1 MERTTQG
8 AVARPAVASAV
19 TTIGLVGLVVAAARL
34 ARTRVGALLG
44 PTPPSVDEVV
54 VLGAAVLSLALSLWL
69 LLALAVSAAA
79 HLPGLPGRVSGALAR
94 RIAPVAVRR
103 LAAIAVGVG
112 VVGSGVAT
120 TASPATAAPA
130 PVLAAAVDDVPSPA
144 FAPTVAAGHAPGSPA
159 GPGFVVTAPSR
170 AQDSPVPAD
179 PVTRAPSSSAS
190 APTAPSAA
198 AAGTSTLPE
207 GAGRDERPG
216 WVPSAS
222 SVRRPA
228 DARLVAGSP
237 QQTVGDEVVVHRGDC
252 LWDIVAAHLG
262 PSATDDDIVRE
273 WPRWYAANRDVIGDD
288 PDRIT
293 PGLVLHAPSQ
303 TPAR

>member
-130 PVLAAAVDDVPSPA
+130 PVLAAAVDDDVPSPA
-144 FAPTVAAGHAPGSPA
+144 FAPTV
-159 GPGFVVTAPSR
+159 
-170 AQDSPVPAD
+170 
-179 PVTRAPSSSAS
+179 TRAPSSSAS
-190 APTAPSAA
+190 TPTAPTA
-198 AAGTSTLPE
+198 GTAVVPTLSE
-207 GAGRDERPG
+207 VAVRNERPG

-228 DARLVAGSP
+228 DARLVTGPARES
-237 QQTVGDEVVVHRGDC
+237 VGGEVVVHRGDC

-293 PGLVLHAPSQ
+293 PVSFLYTSHA
-303 TPAR
+303 AAE

>member
-8 AVARPAVASAV
+8 AVSRPAVASAV

-130 PVLAAAVDDVPSPA
+130 PVLAAAVDDDVPSPA
-144 FAPTVAAGHAPGSPA
+144 FAPTV
-159 GPGFVVTAPSR
+159 
-170 AQDSPVPAD
+170 
-179 PVTRAPSSSAS
+179 TRAPSSSAS
-190 APTAPSAA
+190 TPTAPTA
-198 AAGTSTLPE
+198 GTAVVPTLSE
-207 GAGRDERPG
+207 VAVRNERPG

-228 DARLVAGSP
+228 DARLVTGPARES
-237 QQTVGDEVVVHRGDC
+237 VGGEVVVHRGDC

-293 PGLVLHAPSQ
+293 PGLVLHTPTQ

>member
-112 VVGSGVAT
+112 IVGSGVAT

-130 PVLAAAVDDVPSPA
+130 PVLAAAVDDDVPSPA
-144 FAPTVAAGHAPGSPA
+144 FAPTV
-159 GPGFVVTAPSR
+159 
-170 AQDSPVPAD
+170 
-179 PVTRAPSSSAS
+179 TRAPSSSAS
-190 APTAPSAA
+190 TPTAPTA
-198 AAGTSTLPE
+198 GTAVVPTLSE
-207 GAGRDERPG
+207 VAVRNERPG

-222 SVRRPA
+222 SVRRPV
-228 DARLVAGSP
+228 DARLVTGPARES
-237 QQTVGDEVVVHRGDC
+237 VGGEVVVHRGDC

-293 PGLVLHAPSQ
+293 PGLVLHTPTQ

>member
-130 PVLAAAVDDVPSPA
+130 PVLAAAVDDDVPSPA
-144 FAPTVAAGHAPGSPA
+144 FAPT
-159 GPGFVVTAPSR
+159 
-170 AQDSPVPAD
+170 
-179 PVTRAPSSSAS
+179 VTRAPSSSAS

>member
-130 PVLAAAVDDVPSPA
+130 PVLAAAVDDDVPSPA
-144 FAPTVAAGHAPGSPA
+144 FAPTV
-159 GPGFVVTAPSR
+159 
-170 AQDSPVPAD
+170 
-179 PVTRAPSSSAS
+179 TRAPSSSAS
-190 APTAPSAA
+190 TPTAPTA
-198 AAGTSTLPE
+198 GTAVVPTLSE
-207 GAGRDERPG
+207 VAVRNERPG

-228 DARLVAGSP
+228 DARLVTGPARES
-237 QQTVGDEVVVHRGDC
+237 VGGEVVVHRGDC

-273 WPRWYAANRDVIGDD
+273 WPRWYATNRDVIGDD

-293 PGLVLHAPSQ
+293 PGLVLHTPTQ

>member
-130 PVLAAAVDDVPSPA
+130 PVLAAAVDDDVPSPA
-144 FAPTVAAGHAPGSPA
+144 FAPTV
-159 GPGFVVTAPSR
+159 
-170 AQDSPVPAD
+170 
-179 PVTRAPSSSAS
+179 TRAPSSSAS
-190 APTAPSAA
+190 TPTAPTA
-198 AAGTSTLPE
+198 GTAVVPTLSE
-207 GAGRDERPG
+207 VAVRNERPG

-222 SVRRPA
+222 SVRRPV
-228 DARLVAGSP
+228 DARLVTGPARES
-237 QQTVGDEVVVHRGDC
+237 VGGEVVVHRGDC

-293 PGLVLHAPSQ
+293 PGLVLHTPTQ

>member
-120 TASPATAAPA
+120 TASPATAAP
-130 PVLAAAVDDVPSPA
+130 LSLI
-144 FAPTVAAGHAPGSPA
+144 H
-159 GPGFVVTAPSR
+159 
-170 AQDSPVPAD
+170 
-179 PVTRAPSSSAS
+179 
-190 APTAPSAA
+190 
-198 AAGTSTLPE
+198 
-207 GAGRDERPG
+207 
-216 WVPSAS
+216 
-222 SVRRPA
+222 
-228 DARLVAGSP
+228 
-237 QQTVGDEVVVHRGDC
+237 
-252 LWDIVAAHLG
+252 I
-262 PSATDDDIVRE
+262 
-273 WPRWYAANRDVIGDD
+273 
-288 PDRIT
+288 
-293 PGLVLHAPSQ
+293 
-303 TPAR
+303 